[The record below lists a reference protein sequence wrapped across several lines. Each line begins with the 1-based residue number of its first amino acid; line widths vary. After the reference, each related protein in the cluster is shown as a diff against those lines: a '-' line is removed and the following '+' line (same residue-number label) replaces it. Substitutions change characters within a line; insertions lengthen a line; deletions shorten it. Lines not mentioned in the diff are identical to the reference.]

1 MEKEFLE
8 VFRNLEL
15 KGELRALLE
24 EVVVTKVAINQR
36 KDHIRIYIRSRQW
49 IHKKYIYTLEN
60 TIAAQCFPG
69 VPMKVKILEKFD
81 LSSQYTPELFLDA
94 YRSSMAL
101 ELKHYSI
108 LVFNMFRNAVITF
121 PKTDTMHMVLQSNV
135 LAKSKENELI
145 QYIEKVFCERC
156 AFSLKVEA
164 EYQEAKESKVRK
176 NSEIQLQQEA
186 AHIIEMSSFGKH
198 EGEEEFQAAGEDQD
212 QEQKAAEK
220 KTETK
225 EKDGKTE
232 KKKKEEKGTKFG
244 KSFKGDKGRARGDR
258 SFGDFKRSVK
268 RSDNPDVLY
277 GRDFEDEVIPLE
289 SIQTEMGEVCVR
301 GQVMTLETREIRN
314 EKTIIIFSITDFSDS
329 ITVKIF
335 ARNDQ
340 VQEILEGVKVKAFI
354 KLKGVTTID
363 RYDSELTIGSVVGI
377 KKIPSFENSRMD
389 NSPEK
394 RVELH
399 CHTKMSD
406 MDGVSDAKSIIKR
419 AYEWGHKAIAITD
432 HGVVQAFPEANHCFD
447 AWGGVVPQDSDF
459 KVIYGMEA
467 YLVDDLKGIVDNSQG
482 QSLHGTY
489 VVFDIETTGFSAMKD
504 KIIEIGAVRVEDGK
518 ITDRFSQFVNPQ
530 IPIPFRIQQLTS
542 INDSMVQ
549 DAPTIDKVLPE
560 FEQFCRGAVMVAHNA
575 GFDMSFIKKIMRIWA
590 LTGRILLWIP

>member
-24 EVVVTKVAINQR
+24 EVVVTKVTINQK

-69 VPMKVKILEKFD
+69 VPMKVKILERFD

-101 ELKHYSI
+101 ELKNYSI

-121 PKTDTMHMVLQSNV
+121 PQTDTMHMVLQSNV
-135 LAKSKENELI
+135 LAKSKEKELI

-164 EYQEAKESKVRK
+164 EYRETKESKIRK

-198 EGEEEFQAAGEDQD
+198 EDEGIPDIVEAGNKD
-212 QEQKAAEK
+212 QEKGEK
-220 KTETK
+220 KEEVK
-225 EKDGKTE
+225 EKTRKTE
-232 KKKKEEKGTKFG
+232 KREKEDKSTKFG
-244 KSFKGDKGRARGDR
+244 KSFKGDKGRGRGDR

-277 GRDFEDEVIPLE
+277 GRDFEDETIPLE
-289 SIQTEMGEVCVR
+289 SVQTEMGEVCVR
-301 GQVMTLETREIRN
+301 GQIMTVETRGIRN
-314 EKTIIIFSITDFSDS
+314 EKTIIIFSITDFTDS
-329 ITVKIF
+329 ITVKMF

-340 VQEILEGVKVKAFI
+340 VEEITQGIKAKAFI

-447 AWGGVVPQDSDF
+447 AWGGVVPQDS
-459 KVIYGMEA
+459 K
-467 YLVDDLKGIVDNSQG
+467 Q
-482 QSLHGTY
+482 
-489 VVFDIETTGFSAMKD
+489 
-504 KIIEIGAVRVEDGK
+504 
-518 ITDRFSQFVNPQ
+518 
-530 IPIPFRIQQLTS
+530 
-542 INDSMVQ
+542 
-549 DAPTIDKVLPE
+549 
-560 FEQFCRGAVMVAHNA
+560 
-575 GFDMSFIKKIMRIWA
+575 
-590 LTGRILLWIP
+590 